1 MLEELNGGVK
11 VNIIGKSIIRK
22 DAFEKV
28 TGRAKYTGDDLTG
41 PSLHA
46 RMVTSPYAHA
56 KIISI
61 DVSKAKEIP
70 GVRAIL
76 LGNHDLP
83 LTGEEIR
90 DRPPLAVDKVRY
102 HGEPVALVVADTYF
116 IAKKGADAILVQ
128 YELLPVVNSPTDAL
142 KVDAPLLHE
151 NLASYE
157 KLGTAY
163 PVPNSNISN
172 VTKIRKG
179 NMEHGWSMS
188 EVVVEGVYRFSP
200 SDHAAM
206 ETRSATAEIDPEGY
220 IHITTSSQAPFMVK
234 KLLSIYF
241 QIDIGKIV
249 IETPFVG
256 GGYGGK
262 APVQWEIL
270 AYFASSAVGGRRVKI
285 AYTREEDL
293 LTAPCHVGLEAKVKL
308 GSTSDGIIK
317 ATEILYLFDGGA
329 YSDKAIDVSRA
340 GGVDCTG
347 PYNIEHIWCDSLC
360 IYTNHPYGSPFR
372 GFGHSEVLFAFER
385 TMDMLADKLGMDRF
399 ELRKKNAI
407 LPGHTTPTQ
416 VLLNKSN
423 VGNLPACIERLK
435 DIIDWEQGQIQE
447 IDERTVRVKGIA
459 CSWKTST
466 IDPDASSGVILTF
479 NPDGSVN
486 LISGVVEIGTGTK
499 TILAQML
506 AQRLKIGIDRVH
518 VRMKIQTQTTPE
530 HWKTVASR
538 GTFMAGRALMEAA
551 DDVIRQIKDIAACVL
566 RVPTED
572 LEVAYERVFLR
583 DDPKVGLHLKEV
595 VYGYKFPN
603 GNSIGGQIIGLGNYI
618 QRRITSLDPET
629 GAGRPGPEWT
639 VAAHAVEVEY
649 DKRDF
654 TYKLIRAVTV
664 VDIGAVLNHMTAR
677 GQVMGAMSMGL
688 AFTGRE
694 TFVFDEL
701 GRVLNPQLRTYR
713 PIHYGENPTYH
724 VDFVTTPQI
733 DAAYGARGVGEH
745 GLLGMPAA
753 LANSLSIAAGVELNE
768 LPLTPELIWE
778 SKGMGDLIYKK

>member
-1 MLEELNGGVK
+1 M
-11 VNIIGKSIIRK
+11 NIIGKSIIRK
-22 DAFEKV
+22 DAIEKV
-28 TGRAKYTGDDLTG
+28 TGRAKYTADELAG

-46 RMVTSPYAHA
+46 KMVTSLYGHA
-56 KIISI
+56 KIVSI
-61 DVSKAKEIP
+61 NVSEAEKVT

-76 LGNHDLP
+76 VGSREYP

-90 DRPPLAVDKVRY
+90 DRPPIAVDKVRY
-102 HGEPVALVVADTYF
+102 HGEPVALVVADTPV
-116 IAKKGADAILVQ
+116 IAKKAADAIHVQ
-128 YELLPVVNSPTDAL
+128 YERLPVINSPTEAL
-142 KVDAPLLHE
+142 KPDAPLLHE
-151 NLASYE
+151 KLVSYE

-163 PVPNSNISN
+163 PVPHSNISN

-179 NMEHGWSMS
+179 NMELGWSMCD
-188 EVVVEGVYRFSP
+188 VRVEGSYRFSP

-206 ETRSATAEIDPEGY
+206 ETRSATARVDSEGY

-241 QIDIGKIV
+241 HIDIGKIIV
-249 IETPFVG
+249 ETPFVG
-256 GGYGGK
+256 GAYGGK
-262 APVQWEIL
+262 ASVQWEVL
-270 AYFASSAVGGRRVKI
+270 AYLASKAVGGRRVKI
-285 AYTREEDL
+285 VYTREEDI

-308 GSTSDGIIK
+308 GSTADGLIM
-317 ATEILYLFDGGA
+317 AAEILYLFDGGA

-360 IYTNHPYGSPFR
+360 VYTNHPYGSPFR

-385 TMDMLADKLGMDRF
+385 TMDMLADKLGLDRL
-399 ELRKKNAI
+399 ELRQRNAI
-407 LPGHTTPTQ
+407 LPGDKTPTQ

-423 VGNLPACIERLK
+423 VGDVPACIERLK
-435 DIIDWEQGQIQE
+435 ERIDWDRGQIQE
-447 IDERTVRVKGIA
+447 IDHRRIRVKGIA

-466 IDPDASSGVILTF
+466 IDPDGSSGVILTF

-499 TILAQML
+499 TVLAQILAE
-506 AQRLKIGIDRVH
+506 RLKMGIDKVH
-518 VRMKIQTQTTPE
+518 VKMKVETQTTPE

-538 GTFMAGRALMEAA
+538 GTFMGGRAVLEAA
-551 DDVIRQIKDIAACVL
+551 EDCIRQIKTIAGCVL
-566 RVPTED
+566 RVSIED

-583 DDPKVGLHLKEV
+583 DDPKIGLDLKDV

-603 GNSIGGQIIGLGNYI
+603 GNSIGGQIIGRGNYI
-618 QRRITSLDPET
+618 LRRMTYLDPET
-629 GAGRPGPEWT
+629 GAGQPGPEWT

-649 DKRDF
+649 DKREF
-654 TYKLIRAVTV
+654 TYKLIQAVTV
-664 VDIGAVLNHMTAR
+664 VDIGTVLNHMTAR

-688 AFTGRE
+688 AFAGRE
-694 TFVFDEL
+694 TFVFDGL
-701 GRVLNPQLRTYR
+701 GRVVNPQLRTYR
-713 PIHYGENPTYH
+713 PIHYGENPNYQ

-768 LPLTPELIWE
+768 LPLTPELIWKC
-778 SKGMGDLIYKK
+778 KGADS

>member
-1 MLEELNGGVK
+1 M
-11 VNIIGKSIIRK
+11 NIIGKSVIRK

-28 TGRAKYTGDDLTG
+28 TGRAKYTADELTG

-46 RMVTSPYAHA
+46 KMVTSPYGHA
-56 KIISI
+56 KIVSI
-61 DVSKAKEIP
+61 DVSEANKVL

-76 LGNHDLP
+76 LGNNELP

-90 DRPPLAVDKVRY
+90 DRPPIAVGKVRY
-102 HGEPVALVVADTYF
+102 NGEPVALVVADTPV
-116 IAKKGADAILVQ
+116 IAKKAADLINVK
-128 YELLPVVNSPTDAL
+128 YEPLPVVNSPTEAL
-142 KVDAPLLHE
+142 KPDAPLLHE

-157 KLGTAY
+157 KIGTAY
-163 PVPNSNISN
+163 PVPHSNISN

-179 NMEHGWSMS
+179 NMEKGWDNS
-188 EVVVEGVYRFSP
+188 EVVIEESYRFSP

-234 KLLSIYF
+234 RLLSIYF

-249 IETPFVG
+249 VETPFVG

-262 APVQWEIL
+262 APIQWEIL
-270 AYFASSAVGGRRVKI
+270 AYLASMAVGGRKVKI
-285 AYTREEDL
+285 VYTREEDL
-293 LTAPCHVGLEAKVKL
+293 LTAPCKVGLEAKVKL
-308 GSTSDGIIK
+308 GCTANGMIQ
-317 ATEILYLFDGGA
+317 AAEILYLFDGGA

-340 GGVDCTG
+340 GGVDCIG
-347 PYNIEHIWCDSLC
+347 PYNIENVWCDSFC
-360 IYTNHPYGSPFR
+360 VYTNHPYGSPFR

-385 TMDMLADKLGMDRF
+385 TMDRLADKLGVDRL
-399 ELRKKNAI
+399 ELRKRNAI

-435 DIIDWEQGQIQE
+435 EMIHWEQGQIQE
-447 IDERTVRVKGIA
+447 IDERRVRVKGIA

-486 LISGVVEIGTGTK
+486 LMSGVVEIGTGTK
-499 TILAQML
+499 TVLAQML
-506 AQRLKIGIDRVH
+506 AQRLGIGIDKVH
-518 VRMKIQTQTTPE
+518 VKMKIQTQTTPE

-538 GTFMAGRALMEAA
+538 GTFMAGRALLEAA
-551 DDVIRQIKDIAACVL
+551 DDVIRQIKNIAACVL
-566 RVPTED
+566 RVSTED
-572 LEVAYERVFLR
+572 LEVAYERVFVR
-583 DDPKVGLHLKEV
+583 DDPKIGLDLKDV

-603 GNSIGGQIIGLGNYI
+603 GNSIGGQIIGHGNYI
-618 QRRITSLDPET
+618 LRRMTSLDPET

-649 DKRDF
+649 DKRDY
-654 TYKLIRAVTV
+654 TYKLIQAVTV
-664 VDIGAVLNHMTAR
+664 VDIGAVLNLMTAR

-688 AFTGRE
+688 ASAGRE

-713 PIHYGENPTYH
+713 PIHYGENPNYQ

-733 DAAYGARGVGEH
+733 DGPYGARGVGEH

-753 LANSLSIAAGVELNE
+753 LANCLSIAADVELNE
-768 LPLTPELIWE
+768 LPLTPELIWRY
-778 SKGMGDLIYKK
+778 KGAKV

>member
-1 MLEELNGGVK
+1 M
-11 VNIIGKSIIRK
+11 NIIGKSIIRK

-28 TGRAKYTGDDLTG
+28 TGRAKYTGDELDGHT
-41 PSLHA
+41 LHA
-46 RMVTSPYAHA
+46 KLVTSPYAHA

-61 DVSKAKEIP
+61 DVSESEKIS

-76 LGNHDLP
+76 LGSNDLP

-102 HGEPVALVVADTYF
+102 HGEPVALVVADTYV
-116 IAKKGADAILVQ
+116 IAKKASDLIQVQ
-128 YELLPVVNSPTDAL
+128 YELLPVVNSPSEAL

-151 NLASYE
+151 NLVSYQ

-163 PVPNSNISN
+163 PIPHSNIPH

-179 NMEHGWSMS
+179 NLEIGWQGCD
-188 EVVVEGVYRFSP
+188 VVVEGSFNFSP

-206 ETRSATAEIDPEGY
+206 ETRTATAEVDSEGY

-234 KLLSIYF
+234 KLLSTYF

-249 IETPFVG
+249 VETPFVG

-270 AYFASSAVGGRRVKI
+270 AYLATRAVKGRRVKI
-285 AYTREEDL
+285 VYTREEDI

-308 GSTSDGIIK
+308 GSTADGKIM
-317 ATEILYLFDGGA
+317 AAEILYLFDGGA
-329 YSDKAIDVSRA
+329 YSDKSIDVSRA

-360 IYTNHPYGSPFR
+360 VYTNHPYGSPFR

-385 TMDMLADKLGMDRF
+385 MMDILANKLGMDPL

-407 LPGHTTPTQ
+407 LPGDKTPTQ

-423 VGNLPACIERLK
+423 VGNLPACIKRLK
-435 DIIDWEQGQIQE
+435 EIINWEEGHIHK
-447 IDERTVRVKGIA
+447 IDDRRIRVKGIA

-506 AQRLKIGIDRVH
+506 AQRLKIGIEKVH
-518 VRMKIQTQTTPE
+518 VKMKIQSQTTPE

-551 DDVIRQIKDIAACVL
+551 DDVIRQIKKIAACVL

-583 DDPKVGLHLKEV
+583 DDPKIGLDLKEV

-603 GNSIGGQIIGLGNYI
+603 GNSIGGQIIGRGNYI
-618 QRRITSLDPET
+618 LRRMTSLDPET
-629 GAGRPGPEWT
+629 GAGQPGPEWT

-649 DKRDF
+649 DNRDF
-654 TYKLIRAVTV
+654 TYQLMKAVTV
-664 VDIGAVLNHMTAR
+664 VDIGTVLNHMTAR

-688 AFTGRE
+688 AFAGRE

-713 PIHYGENPTYH
+713 PIHYGEHPNYQ

-733 DAAYGARGVGEH
+733 DSPYGARGVGEH
-745 GLLGMPAA
+745 GLLGIPAA
-753 LANSLSIAAGVELNE
+753 LANCLSKAAGVELNE
-768 LPLTPELIWE
+768 LPLTPELIWR
-778 SKGMGDLIYKK
+778 SKGAMI